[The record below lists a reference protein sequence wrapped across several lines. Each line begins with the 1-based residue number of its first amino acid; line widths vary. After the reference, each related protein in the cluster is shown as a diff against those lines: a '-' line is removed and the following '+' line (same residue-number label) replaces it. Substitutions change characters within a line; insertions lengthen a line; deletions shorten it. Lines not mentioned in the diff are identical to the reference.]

1 MNNLPSAIM
10 AIRGLPRA
18 AAPLPVR
25 DIAPTSATAR
35 APSSMPKM
43 EILPPA
49 ILYARPVGTPA
60 APARD
65 TIELISDEAPDKK
78 RKGRPS
84 KKEKAREARAA
95 ASAGIAALL
104 DSEPKKA
111 DIREYFENRIKE
123 LSDL

>member
-1 MNNLPSAIM
+1 
-10 AIRGLPRA
+10 
-18 AAPLPVR
+18 
-25 DIAPTSATAR
+25 
-35 APSSMPKM
+35 M

-49 ILYARPVGTPA
+49 ILYARPVGSVLPA
-60 APARD
+60 ASAARD
-65 TIELISDEAPDKK
+65 AIELVSDATPDKK